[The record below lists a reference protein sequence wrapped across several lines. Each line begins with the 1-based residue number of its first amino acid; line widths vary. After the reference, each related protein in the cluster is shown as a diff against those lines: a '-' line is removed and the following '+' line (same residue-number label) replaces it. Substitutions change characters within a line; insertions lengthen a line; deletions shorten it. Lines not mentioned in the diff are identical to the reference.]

1 MRPDLDDLTDTDIK
15 LADDVLLDLGG
26 FGLLLSLSGFL
37 LRFLLLL
44 LLLLLLQGMKKK
56 VIVYLGDTL
65 DGVLLLNI
73 EGEDVVVVLVVHH
86 SRQVLNVIIPSE
98 DVDADARV
106 LDGGLGEMR
115 SRVVVSIR
123 DKDKGRSIRRNRQ
136 EKQC

>member
-26 FGLLLSLSGFL
+26 FGLLSLSGFL
-37 LRFLLLL
+37 LRLL
-44 LLLLLLQGMKKK
+44 LLLLLLQGMKRK

>member
-1 MRPDLDDLTDTDIK
+1 MRPDLDNLTDTDIK

-44 LLLLLLQGMKKK
+44 LLLLLLQGMKRK

-98 DVDADARV
+98 DIDADARV

>member
-37 LRFLLLL
+37 LRLLLLL

-98 DVDADARV
+98 DIDADARV

>member
-37 LRFLLLL
+37 LRLL

-106 LDGGLGEMR
+106 LDGGLGGMR

>member
-1 MRPDLDDLTDTDIK
+1 MRPDLDDLTNTDIK

-37 LRFLLLL
+37 LRLLLLL

>member
-1 MRPDLDDLTDTDIK
+1 MT
-15 LADDVLLDLGG
+15 
-26 FGLLLSLSGFL
+26 
-37 LRFLLLL
+37 
-44 LLLLLLQGMKKK
+44 
-56 VIVYLGDTL
+56 YLGDTL

-106 LDGGLGEMR
+106 LDGGLGGMR
-115 SRVVVSIR
+115 SRVAMSIR
-123 DKDKGRSIRRNRQ
+123 DKDKGRSIRHNRQ

>member
-37 LRFLLLL
+37 LRLLLLL
-44 LLLLLLQGMKKK
+44 LLLLLLQGMKRK

-106 LDGGLGEMR
+106 LDGGLGGMR
-115 SRVVVSIR
+115 SRVAMSIR

>member
-37 LRFLLLL
+37 LRLL

>member
-1 MRPDLDDLTDTDIK
+1 MRPDLDNLTDTDIK

-37 LRFLLLL
+37 LRLLLLL

>member
-37 LRFLLLL
+37 LRLL
-44 LLLLLLQGMKKK
+44 LLLLLLQGMKRK

-136 EKQC
+136 EK

>member
-26 FGLLLSLSGFL
+26 FGLLLSLSGIL
-37 LRFLLLL
+37 LRLLLLL
-44 LLLLLLQGMKKK
+44 LLLLLLQGMKRK

-123 DKDKGRSIRRNRQ
+123 DKDKGRSIRRTRQ

>member
-37 LRFLLLL
+37 LRFL

>member
-56 VIVYLGDTL
+56 GYYVPWR
-65 DGVLLLNI
+65 
-73 EGEDVVVVLVVHH
+73 H
-86 SRQVLNVIIPSE
+86 P
-98 DVDADARV
+98 
-106 LDGGLGEMR
+106 
-115 SRVVVSIR
+115 
-123 DKDKGRSIRRNRQ
+123 
-136 EKQC
+136 

>member
-37 LRFLLLL
+37 LRLL
-44 LLLLLLQGMKKK
+44 LLLLLLQGMKRK

>member
-37 LRFLLLL
+37 LRLLLLL

>member
-37 LRFLLLL
+37 LRLLLRL

>member
-15 LADDVLLDLGG
+15 LADDVFLDLGG

-37 LRFLLLL
+37 LRFL

>member
-1 MRPDLDDLTDTDIK
+1 MT
-15 LADDVLLDLGG
+15 
-26 FGLLLSLSGFL
+26 
-37 LRFLLLL
+37 
-44 LLLLLLQGMKKK
+44 
-56 VIVYLGDTL
+56 YLGDTL

-73 EGEDVVVVLVVHH
+73 EGENVVVVLVVHH

>member
-37 LRFLLLL
+37 LRLLLLL

-56 VIVYLGDTL
+56 VIMYLGDTL

>member
-37 LRFLLLL
+37 LRLL
-44 LLLLLLQGMKKK
+44 LLLLLLQGMKRK

-98 DVDADARV
+98 DIDADARV